1 VTRGGADAGIVH
13 QRVQLTG
20 LGSDLLGG
28 RGHGSIVSDI
38 QLHKANVAR
47 FLQLSRSRSAAVRV
61 ARAQVDHET
70 RLRQATDDGL
80 PYSLVGSS
88 DECDFLIG

>member
-1 VTRGGADAGIVH
+1 MPALFTNASSLPASEAIWWAAD
-13 QRVQLTG
+13 
-20 LGSDLLGG
+20 
-28 RGHGSIVSDI
+28 GHGSIVSDI

-80 PYSLVGSS
+80 PYSLVGSR
-88 DECDFLIG
+88 DECDFLIR